1 MELRLGSDKSEYI
14 LGRQEGSD
22 VVIANEAVSR
32 KHARIYKDGNDWLIE
47 DLGSRHGTSVNG
59 EPLAKD
65 EKKLLRHGDLAQIG
79 PEKIRILT
87 EAEPVTTSQSTY
99 FIYQNGPMAGQK
111 VQLDSS
117 KPELIIGRGPEANW
131 QIDDKNISR
140 KHAKIKQDIDG
151 IWIEDLSSKN
161 GTWLNGQQLSAA
173 AQLKDADVIG
183 LGDLKL
189 TFVDANAAL
198 LNRLSTVPAF
208 QEEEPV
214 KTPAP
219 EPNNPTTPPT
229 KIPESSH
236 WIDYAYMI
244 LMGIVL
250 IGLVVGA
257 ILWARV

>member
-1 MELRLGSDKSEYI
+1 MELQLGSDKSEYLI
-14 LGRQEGSD
+14 GREEGCEL
-22 VVIANEAVSR
+22 VIANEAVSR

-47 DLGSRHGTSVNG
+47 DLGSRHGTTVNG

-65 EKKLLRHGDLAQIG
+65 EKKLVRHGDLIGIG

-87 EAEPVTTSQSTY
+87 EAEPVKTSQSTY
-99 FIYQNGPMAGQK
+99 FIYQNGALAGQK
-111 VQLDSS
+111 VYLDSS
-117 KPELIIGRGPEANW
+117 KPELIIGRGPEATW

-151 IWIEDLSSKN
+151 IWIEDLGSKN
-161 GTWLNGQQLSAA
+161 GTWVNDKQLSAP
-173 AQLKDADVIG
+173 AQLNDSDIIG

-208 QEEEPV
+208 HEEPEPQQEPEQAP
-214 KTPAP
+214 PAP
-219 EPNNPTTPPT
+219 LPKPPEP
-229 KIPESSH
+229 SH
-236 WIDYAYMI
+236 WVDYLYMI
-244 LMGIVL
+244 LMCAVVVGL
-250 IGLVVGA
+250 IVGA